1 MSGFKPTAEL
11 DPITRNQEME
21 EAFQIVQPT
30 AKEEPPKLLIKSGLD
45 AVVWFNCPLRECQRR
60 ADGRRIDVEELD
72 KPSQTFY
79 HVNDQV
85 PPLNCAP
92 LCERL
97 EPIDEDRNHTSAL
110 VDRVVSFDQQ
120 ETSMR
125 KWLTAFGV
133 EERQYNLLQ
142 EIDANSSKEDVT
154 DQISKI
160 IENILD
166 NKQTEKESM
175 RELFIMKVRQMIDAK
190 SKKQTIADAT
200 SGLDQ
205 HDKSIEDL
213 DLNKT
218 GEMSKLSNREGTKE
232 ETKRSR

>member
-1 MSGFKPTAEL
+1 
-11 DPITRNQEME
+11 
-21 EAFQIVQPT
+21 
-30 AKEEPPKLLIKSGLD
+30 
-45 AVVWFNCPLRECQRR
+45 
-60 ADGRRIDVEELD
+60 
-72 KPSQTFY
+72 
-79 HVNDQV
+79 
-85 PPLNCAP
+85 
-92 LCERL
+92 
-97 EPIDEDRNHTSAL
+97 
-110 VDRVVSFDQQ
+110 
-120 ETSMR
+120 MR

-175 RELFIMKVRQMIDAK
+175 RELFIMKLRQMIDAK
-190 SKKQTIADAT
+190 QKKQTIADAT

-218 GEMSKLSNREGTKE
+218 GEMSKLSNRGDTKE